1 MAASANSK
9 DETQFWKLVWPPLK
23 NGGITP
29 GSSHMPG
36 KVMVFFPPPVGE
48 ASEALEEAMRRAA
61 PADGSLDEER
71 PDRLVGVTSV
81 IELLQQVAGYP
92 GPTTSLG
99 IINFDAVAAAARG
112 VLVRTPSPLKSGSGR
127 REATAMG
134 VAAGACAA
142 EGNTPVMASLR
153 SRSSSISSSDEAVVR
168 EELQPW
174 PVTTGGGVQSSAAE
188 THPPA
193 ENTDLQHKAQPS
205 IDPGS
210 VGPAAAGPAPSQLL
224 SALALSFSSA
234 MSSRGGATAPEG
246 SMSAAAAAA
255 ATAGVST
262 AAATRLGRVIKKPVR
277 LEHEQPGRQSL
288 AGRNGRA
295 DAPAKVA
302 ARVAAAA
309 AAAAGAVAATSAT
322 NTATGE
328 SAAGFSCANGKA
340 DSQARDVNITGGET
354 TATGKGAKRCV
365 ARLGTAA
372 GSEGVVDPGDQI
384 VLLSTGNG
392 SVASNASGTASDAS
406 SSPAASSVVSMALPA
421 DVRTAGAPLRGR
433 DADET
438 GGDGGG
444 DSSRRSRDSVRERD
458 RMVLPDPP
466 PKRPVGELGPLP
478 EDAIKEYKRAFDDV
492 VWPGLAQE
500 FGWKRVRGPR
510 PSDVYYL
517 PPGVVRGQ
525 NGAKCRV
532 DYFDSN
538 RQVLIHMAEREEK
551 FGDLLERAWAEA
563 IAKPRLLG
571 RKGGGGGGSKRRRR
585 WTELPRRKS
594 TMMKKEYPKKVSL
607 VGTAHQVDP
616 LNLPVPVSSEDY
628 VPPEDVLFEQVWDPS
643 VVVPSPK
650 GKGAPREL
658 AELVKEFAGVVSHDK
673 CLEIVHRFEGD
684 YGEARKLLRNLSR
697 SWKSRYLMA
706 SNSTRETASAKAIVA
721 RETAAR
727 LAAAPPPSSSWS
739 SSSTKGGNPDVARG
753 GGGCPIVA
761 GSTTV
766 TANTTRSAVAW
777 GGGAAAVAARGAGGG
792 VVGGSSGGASRGGRG
807 HVGRAGAPGTQDA
820 FWCRPLKSLAGGE
833 SALKRQVQG
842 GVSSI
847 PPGARS
853 KDKLSPD
860 LNLARPWLPHEAA
873 MYTRAMLEEG
883 SKNFYAAQKALP
895 GRQVCELVDRYY
907 GGWKQT
913 DGYRA
918 LKESIRLSKK
928 QSACGGCH
936 AGGDLICC
944 DGCEAVYHPECV
956 GLSVVPEGDWFCP
969 ACVIRRKKEAER
981 PLGQASSSSSSS
993 SAWTVGGSS
1002 ARLAGAASGRARVD
1016 SAVAATKRENTAG
1029 RSKRYSTMTATV
1041 TAASVAYVASS
1052 KKARTLAKDKGAERG
1067 DGSSGGGRA
1076 EVGGRDT
1083 SVGTE
1088 TSRVIAG
1095 GVGPPPP
1102 PPMRMERVPIQ
1113 LGIARGAVGG
1123 AARVAELVSSAAG
1136 GAAATVSASV
1146 CPPGAETST
1155 ACGRSGAAFGKR
1167 PIVGETPMHTQHPGK
1182 RPARLVKTAAA
1193 AASARSAEDSPVKA
1207 APLTIAPRPL
1217 SSAGGTTAGPAG
1229 AQLGQAAAF
1238 KGTNGAPAGKTSA
1251 AAGDWGC
1258 LGCKHRNRAEDTRCR
1273 RCEGLRLVGAEIN
1286 LKGVPR
1292 QSEAPPAA
1300 APLSGKAPATVS
1312 VPIAAAEP
1320 TSGAKPPPPA
1330 SSAESAAWSNASAVA
1345 DTQSNAEPGDAAV
1358 ALAASDCSTRAS
1370 LAYTAAP
1377 APLASS
1383 DPRAPAPASAAR
1395 SSQWG
1400 CRVCSTFNEHTAAVC
1415 VSCGTR
1421 KEVKVKP
1428 VDEGKA
1434 TEWCNG
1440 RKCSRND
1447 NQHDSTTRRV
1457 CSAVGGD
1464 DELQVEVGLEVGGEA
1479 EGEEEEEEEE
1489 EISVGLDEE
1498 ISVGEDQQGLAP
1510 SVSGMASSFV
1520 QL

>member
-23 NGGITP
+23 NGGWRYELQTP
-29 GSSHMPG
+29 PVAADAGSDQSDEASPQTCHSSRRTSPRTRNRMTRSSSSSSSSSSTGSSSSSPRRRSPSAAAAAASTGVTAGSSQMPG
-36 KVMVFFPPPVGE
+36 KVTVFFPPPVGE

-71 PDRLVGVTSV
+71 PDHLVGVTSV

-112 VLVRTPSPLKSGSGR
+112 VLVRTPSPSKSGSGR
-127 REATAMG
+127 REATALG

-142 EGNTPVMASLR
+142 EGNTPVIASSR

-188 THPPA
+188 
-193 ENTDLQHKAQPS
+193 NTDFRHKAQPS

-234 MSSRGGATAPEG
+234 ISSRGGATAPEG

-262 AAATRLGRVIKKPVR
+262 TAATRLGRVIKKPVR
-277 LEHEQPGRQSL
+277 LEHEKPGRQTL

-302 ARVAAAA
+302 ARVAAAAA

-328 SAAGFSCANGKA
+328 SAAGLSCANGKA
-340 DSQARDVNITGGET
+340 DSQARDVNVTGGET

-365 ARLGTAA
+365 ARLGTAP
-372 GSEGVVDPGDQI
+372 GSEGVVGPGDQS
-384 VLLSTGNG
+384 VLPSAGNG
-392 SVASNASGTASDAS
+392 SIAMSNASGTASDAS
-406 SSPAASSVVSMALPA
+406 SSPAASSVVRMALPA

-466 PKRPVGELGPLP
+466 PKRPVGELGPVP

-538 RQVLIHMAEREEK
+538 RQVLIHMAEREEQ
-551 FGDLLERAWAEA
+551 FSDLLERAWAEA
-563 IAKPRLLG
+563 IAKPRVLG

-650 GKGAPREL
+650 GVGAPREL

-697 SWKSRYLMA
+697 SWKSRYLVA

-721 RETAAR
+721 RESAAR

-753 GGGCPIVA
+753 SGGGCPIVA

-807 HVGRAGAPGTQDA
+807 HVGRAGAPGMQDA
-820 FWCRPLKSLAGGE
+820 FWCRPLKFLAGGE
-833 SALKRQVQG
+833 AALKRQVQG

-853 KDKLSPD
+853 KDKLSLD

-883 SKNFYAAQKALP
+883 SKNFYAAQQKALP

-918 LKESIRLSKK
+918 LKESI
-928 QSACGGCH
+928 
-936 AGGDLICC
+936 
-944 DGCEAVYHPECV
+944 
-956 GLSVVPEGDWFCP
+956 
-969 ACVIRRKKEAER
+969 
-981 PLGQASSSSSSS
+981 
-993 SAWTVGGSS
+993 
-1002 ARLAGAASGRARVD
+1002 
-1016 SAVAATKRENTAG
+1016 
-1029 RSKRYSTMTATV
+1029 
-1041 TAASVAYVASS
+1041 
-1052 KKARTLAKDKGAERG
+1052 
-1067 DGSSGGGRA
+1067 
-1076 EVGGRDT
+1076 
-1083 SVGTE
+1083 
-1088 TSRVIAG
+1088 
-1095 GVGPPPP
+1095 
-1102 PPMRMERVPIQ
+1102 
-1113 LGIARGAVGG
+1113 
-1123 AARVAELVSSAAG
+1123 
-1136 GAAATVSASV
+1136 
-1146 CPPGAETST
+1146 
-1155 ACGRSGAAFGKR
+1155 
-1167 PIVGETPMHTQHPGK
+1167 
-1182 RPARLVKTAAA
+1182 
-1193 AASARSAEDSPVKA
+1193 
-1207 APLTIAPRPL
+1207 
-1217 SSAGGTTAGPAG
+1217 
-1229 AQLGQAAAF
+1229 
-1238 KGTNGAPAGKTSA
+1238 
-1251 AAGDWGC
+1251 
-1258 LGCKHRNRAEDTRCR
+1258 
-1273 RCEGLRLVGAEIN
+1273 
-1286 LKGVPR
+1286 
-1292 QSEAPPAA
+1292 
-1300 APLSGKAPATVS
+1300 
-1312 VPIAAAEP
+1312 
-1320 TSGAKPPPPA
+1320 
-1330 SSAESAAWSNASAVA
+1330 
-1345 DTQSNAEPGDAAV
+1345 
-1358 ALAASDCSTRAS
+1358 
-1370 LAYTAAP
+1370 
-1377 APLASS
+1377 
-1383 DPRAPAPASAAR
+1383 
-1395 SSQWG
+1395 
-1400 CRVCSTFNEHTAAVC
+1400 
-1415 VSCGTR
+1415 
-1421 KEVKVKP
+1421 
-1428 VDEGKA
+1428 
-1434 TEWCNG
+1434 
-1440 RKCSRND
+1440 
-1447 NQHDSTTRRV
+1447 
-1457 CSAVGGD
+1457 
-1464 DELQVEVGLEVGGEA
+1464 
-1479 EGEEEEEEEE
+1479 
-1489 EISVGLDEE
+1489 
-1498 ISVGEDQQGLAP
+1498 
-1510 SVSGMASSFV
+1510 
-1520 QL
+1520 

>member
-1 MAASANSK
+1 
-9 DETQFWKLVWPPLK
+9 
-23 NGGITP
+23 
-29 GSSHMPG
+29 
-36 KVMVFFPPPVGE
+36 
-48 ASEALEEAMRRAA
+48 
-61 PADGSLDEER
+61 ADGSLDEER
-71 PDRLVGVTSV
+71 PDHLVGVTSV

-99 IINFDAVAAAARG
+99 IINFDTVAAAARG
-112 VLVRTPSPLKSGSGR
+112 VLVRTPSPSKSGSGC
-127 REATAMG
+127 REATARG

-142 EGNTPVMASLR
+142 EGNTPVIASSR

-174 PVTTGGGVQSSAAE
+174 PVTTGVGVQSSAAE
-188 THPPA
+188 
-193 ENTDLQHKAQPS
+193 NTDLQHNAQPS

-262 AAATRLGRVIKKPVR
+262 TAATRLGRVIKKPVR
-277 LEHEQPGRQSL
+277 LEHEKPGRQTL

-302 ARVAAAA
+302 ARVAAAAAAA

-328 SAAGFSCANGKA
+328 SAAGLSCANGKA

-372 GSEGVVDPGDQI
+372 GSEGVVDQGDQS
-384 VLLSTGNG
+384 VLLSGGNG
-392 SVASNASGTASDAS
+392 SVAMSNASGTASDAS
-406 SSPAASSVVSMALPA
+406 SSPAASSVVRMALPA

-538 RQVLIHMAEREEK
+538 RQVLIHMAEREKK

-563 IAKPRLLG
+563 ITKPRLLG

-585 WTELPRRKS
+585 WTELPRRKA

-650 GKGAPREL
+650 GKGTPREL

-673 CLEIVHRFEGD
+673 CLEIVHRFDGD

-697 SWKSRYLMA
+697 SWKSRYLVA

-753 GGGCPIVA
+753 SGGGCPIVA

-777 GGGAAAVAARGAGGG
+777 GGGAAAVAARGTGGG

-807 HVGRAGAPGTQDA
+807 HVGRAGALGMQDA

-833 SALKRQVQG
+833 AALKRQVQG
-842 GVSSI
+842 GLSSI
-847 PPGARS
+847 PPGVRS

-883 SKNFYAAQKALP
+883 SKNFYAAQ
-895 GRQVCELVDRYY
+895 
-907 GGWKQT
+907 
-913 DGYRA
+913 
-918 LKESIRLSKK
+918 
-928 QSACGGCH
+928 
-936 AGGDLICC
+936 
-944 DGCEAVYHPECV
+944 
-956 GLSVVPEGDWFCP
+956 
-969 ACVIRRKKEAER
+969 
-981 PLGQASSSSSSS
+981 
-993 SAWTVGGSS
+993 
-1002 ARLAGAASGRARVD
+1002 
-1016 SAVAATKRENTAG
+1016 
-1029 RSKRYSTMTATV
+1029 
-1041 TAASVAYVASS
+1041 
-1052 KKARTLAKDKGAERG
+1052 
-1067 DGSSGGGRA
+1067 
-1076 EVGGRDT
+1076 
-1083 SVGTE
+1083 
-1088 TSRVIAG
+1088 
-1095 GVGPPPP
+1095 
-1102 PPMRMERVPIQ
+1102 
-1113 LGIARGAVGG
+1113 
-1123 AARVAELVSSAAG
+1123 
-1136 GAAATVSASV
+1136 
-1146 CPPGAETST
+1146 
-1155 ACGRSGAAFGKR
+1155 
-1167 PIVGETPMHTQHPGK
+1167 
-1182 RPARLVKTAAA
+1182 
-1193 AASARSAEDSPVKA
+1193 
-1207 APLTIAPRPL
+1207 
-1217 SSAGGTTAGPAG
+1217 
-1229 AQLGQAAAF
+1229 
-1238 KGTNGAPAGKTSA
+1238 
-1251 AAGDWGC
+1251 
-1258 LGCKHRNRAEDTRCR
+1258 
-1273 RCEGLRLVGAEIN
+1273 
-1286 LKGVPR
+1286 
-1292 QSEAPPAA
+1292 
-1300 APLSGKAPATVS
+1300 
-1312 VPIAAAEP
+1312 
-1320 TSGAKPPPPA
+1320 
-1330 SSAESAAWSNASAVA
+1330 
-1345 DTQSNAEPGDAAV
+1345 
-1358 ALAASDCSTRAS
+1358 
-1370 LAYTAAP
+1370 
-1377 APLASS
+1377 
-1383 DPRAPAPASAAR
+1383 
-1395 SSQWG
+1395 
-1400 CRVCSTFNEHTAAVC
+1400 
-1415 VSCGTR
+1415 
-1421 KEVKVKP
+1421 
-1428 VDEGKA
+1428 
-1434 TEWCNG
+1434 
-1440 RKCSRND
+1440 
-1447 NQHDSTTRRV
+1447 
-1457 CSAVGGD
+1457 
-1464 DELQVEVGLEVGGEA
+1464 
-1479 EGEEEEEEEE
+1479 
-1489 EISVGLDEE
+1489 
-1498 ISVGEDQQGLAP
+1498 
-1510 SVSGMASSFV
+1510 
-1520 QL
+1520 